1 MSSDVPTDFSH
12 LLEMLSTPEA
22 FPDAACKETQL
33 SMIQTHASAVIRT
46 PGRVYKLKK
55 PKNFG
60 FFDYS
65 TSELRRH
72 FCIQEVLLN
81 APLAP
86 GVYLGVAPVIQYADD
101 RWQFGPVFVANDVPM
116 PGQNLLGGKVCDFAV
131 VMVRLPDEAT
141 LEARIHAN
149 TATPLLLAEIAQ
161 AIATF
166 HKTTPTSES
175 IAKFGQLDVVRGNWE
190 ENFRQMEPFVGRTL
204 DRATYDQIREYVRAF
219 LAHRAPLLAG
229 RIRDGHIRDCHGDL
243 RLQHVY
249 ILNSSPEQGTS
260 RQALLDRIEFNE
272 RFRYGDVAGEIAFLT
287 MELDAACRADL
298 AQTFVNSYVAE
309 TGDETLREMLPFY
322 ACYRACV
329 RGKVASFQLDEAE
342 IAEPQRKEAQSSA
355 EQLFAQAAS
364 YAQGLT
370 QPAVLLLGG
379 LMGTGKSTIAQALRQ
394 QLGWAL
400 FSSDSIRKQLAH
412 LDPTKP
418 QADAFN
424 QGLYSSAWT
433 AQTYAALREHTAT
446 LLAESRSVILD
457 ASFLRRADR
466 QALEHIATSSGAKV
480 LFVECVCP
488 REIALWRLAQR
499 WRIRQESSGHSLAS
513 TSFASDGRPDLYDAQ
528 STLQETFAAQEEA
541 GVRHIQIPTTS
552 PLPVCIEQI
561 LETLTFPRLMSSF
574 SFPEQHE
581 EAE

>member
-12 LLEMLSTPEA
+12 MLAMLSTPEA
-22 FPDAACKETQL
+22 FPEAAFKETQL
-33 SMIQTHASAVIRT
+33 SIIQTHASAVIRT
-46 PGRVYKLKK
+46 PDRVYKLKK
-55 PKNFG
+55 PKDFG

-65 TSELRRH
+65 TPELRRH
-72 FCIQEVLLN
+72 FCLQEVHLN

-86 GVYLGVAPVIQYADD
+86 DIYLGVAPVIRCVDD
-101 RWQFGPVFVANDVPM
+101 RWQFGPVFATNDVPM
-116 PGQNLLGGKVCDFAV
+116 PGQDLLGGSVSDFAV

-149 TATPLLLAEIAQ
+149 TATPALLAEIAQ

-175 IAKFGQLDVVRGNWE
+175 IAKFGQLDVIRGNWE
-190 ENFRQMEPFVGRTL
+190 ENFRQMEPFLGRTL
-204 DRATYDQIREYVRAF
+204 DRATYDQIVQYVRAF

-243 RLQHVY
+243 RLQHIY
-249 ILNSSPEQGTS
+249 ILDSSQELDTS
-260 RQALLDRIEFNE
+260 HLVLLDRIEFNE
-272 RFRYGDVAGEIAFLT
+272 RFRYGDVASEIAFVT

-298 AQTFVNSYVAE
+298 AQAFVNRYVAE
-309 TGDETLREMLPFY
+309 TGDETLHEMLPFY

-329 RGKVASFQLDEAE
+329 RGKVTSFQLDETE
-342 IAEPQRKEAQSSA
+342 IAEPQRQEAQSSA
-355 EQLFAQAAS
+355 EKLFAQAAS

-370 QPAVLLLGG
+370 QPAVLMLGG
-379 LMGTGKSTIAQALRQ
+379 LMGTGKSTIAHALSQ

-424 QGLYSSAWT
+424 QGLYNSAWT

-446 LLAESRSVILD
+446 QLAESRSVILD
-457 ASFLRRADR
+457 ASFLRRAGR
-466 QALEHIATSSGAKV
+466 QALERIAISFGAKV
-480 LFVECVCP
+480 LFIECICP
-488 REIALWRLAQR
+488 REIALLRLAQR
-499 WRIRQESSGHSLAS
+499 WHSRQESSGISLAS
-513 TSFASDGRPDLYDAQ
+513 ASFASDGRPDLYDAQ
-528 STLQETFAAQEEA
+528 STLQETIVAQEEA
-541 GVRHIQIPTTS
+541 GVRHIQVSTTA
-552 PLPVCIEQI
+552 PLSICIEQV
-561 LETLTFPRLMSSF
+561 LETLALPRLMSPF